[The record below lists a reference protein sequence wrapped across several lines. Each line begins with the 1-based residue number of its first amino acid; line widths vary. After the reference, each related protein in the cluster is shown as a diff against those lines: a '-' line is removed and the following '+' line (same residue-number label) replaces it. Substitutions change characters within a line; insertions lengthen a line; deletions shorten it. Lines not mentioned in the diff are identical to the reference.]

1 MIFNFKNNNLLI
13 ILLLVLLITS
23 CLCYNIIQ
31 NDVENYKN
39 LTQLRTNM
47 NNPESDKYFK
57 EIQNNADTYY
67 SYFTLRNHYIFDN
80 SLSYFSNKSDDLSN
94 IGLLDSFISKFDDN
108 TDYSYN
114 MIQYGKTGVTG
125 MKFKNKNNLSDN
137 QYTLKERDSRLED
150 ISYVNFLFLTKKD
163 KTDGQIYDLSKE
175 KLNYSIS
182 IDNINIIYKG
192 KIITKEQ
199 TAKTTTTATTGR
211 VTGGAASIGDIIIGN
226 GQPGYNLGL
235 LGLSSES
242 DILTSD
248 LLYYMQQQKL
258 YNSPYY
264 GSFENVMSSPS
275 NPIYNSLNNMNPL
288 EYSNTLFPNT
298 TTPMMQQNA
307 YMNSNVNNEEEKDL
321 KKRANGID
329 IDTSYNVFKEV
340 NKKANLLSQ
349 NYGSQNSGNNT
360 PYNNNNSEV
369 PPCPPCERCPES
381 NFDCK
386 KVPSYEQGY
395 DNKFLPR
402 PVLTNFSTFGM

>member
-31 NDVENYKN
+31 NDVENFKN
-39 LTQLRTNM
+39 LTQLRTHM
-47 NNPESDKYFK
+47 NNPASDMYFK
-57 EIQNNADTYY
+57 QITNTDTYY
-67 SYFTLRNHYIFDN
+67 SYFTLRAHYIFDN
-80 SLSYFSNKSDDLSN
+80 SLSYFSNKSDLSN
-94 IGLLDSFISKFDDN
+94 IGALNSYNNKFDN
-108 TDYSYN
+108 NIDYSYN

-182 IDNINIIYKG
+182 IDNINIIDKG
-192 KIITKEQ
+192 KIIKKE
-199 TAKTTTTATTGR
+199 TTATTGR
-211 VTGGAASIGDIIIGN
+211 ATGGTASVGDIIIGN
-226 GQPGYNLGL
+226 GQRVPYNLGL

-242 DILTSD
+242 DMLTSD

-360 PYNNNNSEV
+360 SYNNSEV